1 MLKFNQQYNQLL
13 RQAKPKAIISNRSII
28 RDYHNILKES
38 DGLPRAADT
47 SKYDATAIT
56 NLIAAVR
63 KYVMDVNPYFGLLL
77 QQMPII
83 MTFDIETMAVDHKA
97 NLYINPD
104 FVLELGKGYIET
116 TASGFK
122 INQGNN
128 PIAFVIAHEVYHIFN
143 RTFAR
148 ERHRNA
154 VIVYG
159 DRPINL
165 WNIATDFEMNYRL
178 QYDFGMPPPEGG
190 MLCDSDGVGHFW
202 VTDKKYHV
210 KGSSAERLYDLML
223 KDCKE
228 IEELQNKYIPG
239 DKPATTG
246 HKFKPGDLI
255 TIAGTDPPEWHE
267 VVSVLSNG
275 DLDTKNLNVPKFPDT
290 PIKVIEH

>member
-1 MLKFNQQYNQLL
+1 MLKFNKQYNQLL
-13 RQAKPKAIISNRSII
+13 RQVKPKTTISTRSII
-28 RDYHNILKES
+28 RDYHNVLNES
-38 DGLPRAADT
+38 DGLPSQADT
-47 SKYDATAIT
+47 SKYNALVIK
-56 NLIAAVR
+56 NLIGAVR
-63 KYVMDVNPYFGLLL
+63 KYVMDTNSYFGHLL

-83 MTFDIETMAVDHKA
+83 VTFDVPTMAVDRKA

-104 FVLELGKGYIET
+104 FVLELGKGYIDVTE
-116 TASGFK
+116 SGFK

-143 RTFAR
+143 ETFAR
-148 ERHRNA
+148 ERHRTAN
-154 VIVYG
+154 IMYG

-178 QYDFGMPPPEGG
+178 QYVFGMPPPEGG
-190 MLCDSDGVGHFW
+190 MLCDPDGVGHFW

-210 KGSSAERLYDLML
+210 KGNSAERLYDLML

-228 IEELQNKYIPG
+228 IEELQKKYIPG
-239 DKPATTG
+239 DKPAPTG

-255 TIAGTDPPEWHE
+255 TIMGTDPPEWHE

-275 DLDTKNLNVPKFPDT
+275 DLDTKNLNVPKFPQT
-290 PIKVIEH
+290 PIKVIEQ